1 MSDFKGYVCWDVEN
15 VISTIQTEAVVASP
29 AVFLSTHTPLS
40 IQRSRITGRSFNST
54 GESVTEENVL
64 DEFLNRRTN
73 TRTLL
78 LPVVGESGSGKS
90 HLVRWVRENIEPA
103 EDRKIIYLEKS
114 KTSLRHV
121 IDSLL
126 DGVEDEEIEQ
136 IRKDIRHVTGNFT
149 AASLARRLITQLS
162 VALADLG
169 KESVSGKKRQLV
181 GPQGISLLLQDPLL
195 QAQMLE
201 SGKFIPQFA
210 QHFLSDRESGE
221 ERRPR
226 FSLED
231 LPLSPD
237 AIAGD
242 MAAPTRQIFGVL
254 MSRDE
259 LQVLA
264 VELLNEQWDKAVQ
277 ELSALGGG
285 RLLGAMQKVRK
296 IYARQGKEIILLVE
310 DFALIQGVQGDLLD
324 AITETSEREGH
335 AVLAPMRTLM
345 AITSGYFHDLP
356 ETAASRIATSTGGFV
371 YNLDIVLGEGQTGT
385 EDIAT
390 FVARYLNAARV
401 GRGALESA
409 GSGSIPNKCDDCI
422 AKSLCHDSFGVSAD
436 GFGLYPFNRPSLT
449 RVVHSLAPQENPYA
463 FVPRNV
469 LGSGV
474 IPILADAYSAISKG
488 EFPSAFFQE
497 NYKSVRGVDQ
507 ALPNSVSEDIDT
519 RDPLNAKRRRAAL
532 EFWADAPPQLV
543 NLRQGIS
550 EAFSLPA
557 LAVDGLHEKQQ
568 VSPQKEQSTPLPPPQ
583 KEVPALQRKLQVVED
598 WAATGSRLT
607 TDEAKIIRTIISKSV
622 PYREDWLTPPVK
634 PVNLTDTEKAGWYT
648 KNVKSNQVSIEDA
661 SSEAM
666 SAGAPIVL
674 KRNPATGEFFKSLL
688 RLSADAVDGVRGK
701 DIVRLASIADAARP
715 AMRERVAHSLER
727 TEKDLIAGLRV
738 SLLGAAL
745 AGRVVPGM
753 PIETLY
759 AEAFD
764 VGNEWVRPD
773 VSSRTEAWLER
784 LNVHMQ
790 HRSSLV
796 ESLLSSLGIGQG
808 STGAV
813 HVVDATRALPLV
825 KEAAAHWDLS
835 AVELPQWVKSAGQPL
850 RAGWQSVVRSQLQEL
865 RTLFREIRE
874 RFPRAS
880 GPGDRLVQQVST
892 ALQMAKAEGITGPLE
907 RELDS
912 RAVAVAEAD
921 WTTLSVLEKDLSR
934 VTNSLQDSSAE
945 SLLAVVAPI
954 RSPHL
959 RKMRDY
965 LTVADSLLDTAL
977 AAARMQNQNAVSDA
991 AEQLAGLL
999 GEWKQAVDDAS
1010 THAEAGK

>member
-54 GESVTEENVL
+54 GESITEENVL
-64 DEFLNRRTN
+64 DDFLNRRTN

-90 HLVRWVRENIEPA
+90 HLVRWVRENIEPS

-136 IRKDIRHVTGNFT
+136 IRKDIRHVTGTFT

-285 RLLGAMQKVRK
+285 RLLGGMQKVRK

-422 AKSLCHDSFGVSAD
+422 VKSLCHDSFGVSAD

-519 RDPLNAKRRRAAL
+519 HDPLNAKRRRAAL

-715 AMRERVAHSLER
+715 AMRERVAQSLER

-759 AEAFD
+759 AAAFD

-773 VSSRTEAWLER
+773 VSSRTEAWMER

-850 RAGWQSVVRSQLQEL
+850 RAGWQSVVRGQLQEL
-865 RTLFREIRE
+865 RTLFGEIRE

-912 RAVAVAEAD
+912 RAAAVAEAD

-934 VTNSLQDSSAE
+934 VTDSLQDSSAE

-959 RKMRDY
+959 REMRDY
-965 LTVADSLLDTAL
+965 LTVVDSLLDTAL

>member
-519 RDPLNAKRRRAAL
+519 HDPLNAKRRRAAL

-850 RAGWQSVVRSQLQEL
+850 RAGWQSVVRGQLQEL

>member
-436 GFGLYPFNRPSLT
+436 GFGLYPFNRPSLM

-474 IPILADAYSAISKG
+474 IPILADAYSTISKG

-519 RDPLNAKRRRAAL
+519 HDPLNAKRRRAAL

-568 VSPQKEQSTPLPPPQ
+568 VSPQKEQITPLPPPQ
-583 KEVPALQRKLQVVED
+583 MEVPALQRKLQVVED

-715 AMRERVAHSLER
+715 AMRERVAQSLER

-759 AEAFD
+759 AAAFD

-850 RAGWQSVVRSQLQEL
+850 RAGWQSVVRGQLQEL
-865 RTLFREIRE
+865 RTLFGEIRE

-959 RKMRDY
+959 REMRDY

>member
-15 VISTIQTEAVVASP
+15 AISTIQTEAVVASP

-64 DEFLNRRTN
+64 DDFLNRRTN

-90 HLVRWVRENIEPA
+90 HLVRWVRENIEPS

-136 IRKDIRHVTGNFT
+136 IRKDIRHVTGTFT

-422 AKSLCHDSFGVSAD
+422 VKSLCHDSFGVSAD

-519 RDPLNAKRRRAAL
+519 HDPLNAKRRRAAL

-568 VSPQKEQSTPLPPPQ
+568 VSPQKEQSTPLSPPQ

-622 PYREDWLTPPVK
+622 PFREDWLTPPVK

-715 AMRERVAHSLER
+715 AMRERVAQSLER

-759 AEAFD
+759 AAAFD

-850 RAGWQSVVRSQLQEL
+850 RAGWQSVVRGQLREL
-865 RTLFREIRE
+865 RTLFGEIRE

-912 RAVAVAEAD
+912 RAAAVAEAD

-934 VTNSLQDSSAE
+934 VTDSLQDSSAE

-959 RKMRDY
+959 REMRDY

-977 AAARMQNQNAVSDA
+977 AAARMQNQNAISDA